1 MRRPSTDGGVEGVND
16 RAAPRGTRS
25 KVVALGARRARG
37 QSLPGADLELA
48 TFLHRLLG
56 DVTAGAELD
65 RVLAAIVQGAAHL
78 CGVQMAAVS
87 LLREDRQEIE
97 VVSVYGTPGGTHG
110 TRLPVAASLS
120 GSVIRSGRTLRC
132 GDARR
137 LRDSTR
143 AAFAHR
149 NEIRGL
155 YIVPLRGPDGPIG
168 TLAAAK
174 KVPWQC
180 TGDQEIVLKLLA
192 HAASVAVQLGRSRA
206 TPTLLDG
213 LAGTQRTIARLLIAD
228 KTHKQIAEATGLS
241 SRTVGHYVERLK
253 LRCGASTMHGLVGSL
268 LRGMR

>member
-1 MRRPSTDGGVEGVND
+1 MGAVALAKHGEMRRPSTDGGVEGVND

-87 LLREDRQEIE
+87 LLREDRQQIE

-180 TGDQEIVLKLLA
+180 TGEDPQADRRGDGAQLA
-192 HAASVAVQLGRSRA
+192 NGRPLRRAVEASLRRVHHARPRRQPPPRHAIG
-206 TPTLLDG
+206 
-213 LAGTQRTIARLLIAD
+213 
-228 KTHKQIAEATGLS
+228 
-241 SRTVGHYVERLK
+241 
-253 LRCGASTMHGLVGSL
+253 
-268 LRGMR
+268 